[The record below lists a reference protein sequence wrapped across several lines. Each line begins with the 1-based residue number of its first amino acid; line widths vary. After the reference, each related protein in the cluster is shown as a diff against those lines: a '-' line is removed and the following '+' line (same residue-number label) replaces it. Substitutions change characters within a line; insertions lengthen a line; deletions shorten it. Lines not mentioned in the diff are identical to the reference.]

1 MAFCPM
7 GKFFYENL
15 DQIGLNAHIESE
27 AKNCVP
33 MSGAGKTV
41 LRKGDYPWT

>member
-1 MAFCPM
+1 MVNFLQ
-7 GKFFYENL
+7 NL
-15 DQIGLNAHIESE
+15 DQISLNAHIEDE
-27 AKNCVP
+27 ANACVP